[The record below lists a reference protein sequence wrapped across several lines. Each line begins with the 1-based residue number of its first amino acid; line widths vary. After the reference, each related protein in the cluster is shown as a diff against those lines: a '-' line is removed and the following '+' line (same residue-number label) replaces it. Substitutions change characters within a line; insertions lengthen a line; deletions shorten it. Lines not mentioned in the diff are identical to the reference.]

1 MTDTDYSSEIS
12 DIITALQNIFQ
23 EALVS
28 GTNIKTVNNN
38 SLLGSGNI
46 AINVTVDSS
55 LDSTSTNPVENQA
68 IATALSGKV
77 DSPLTPESVYTCSS
91 FTSYIDSGA
100 SNVLRLY
107 KLGSIYLLR
116 YFISTNSLT
125 YSTTDYN
132 INNDQIGSDYRPA
145 GNRTFHVATSSN
157 HNAKIT
163 ITTAGKVT
171 ISTDTNGTAVS
182 LAGTVLYWW

>member
-23 EALVS
+23 DKLAS
-28 GTNIKTVNNN
+28 GTNIKTINNN
-38 SLLGSGNI
+38 SLLGSGNLTI
-46 AINVTVDSS
+46 TGTS
-55 LDSTSTNPVENQA
+55 LVPD
-68 IATALSGKV
+68 L
-77 DSPLTPESVYTCSS
+77 VYTCSS
-91 FTSYIDSGA
+91 FSSYIDSGA
-100 SNVLRLY
+100 TNNLQLY
-107 KLGSIYLLR
+107 KLGNIYLLR

-132 INNDQIGSDYRPA
+132 INDDQIGSDYRPV

-171 ISTDTNGTAVS
+171 ISTDANSTAIS
-182 LAGTVLYWW
+182 LAGTVIYWW